1 MICLDTFS
9 GYMHVYIMNDKS
21 HTTIQRYLNELILS
35 YKENNHSIEYAVSDS
50 ENTFMACNMTL
61 ATKYL
66 IEELIIIWH
75 HSCGASKWQQG
86 RNWYTFL

>member
-1 MICLDTFS
+1 MICLDTFG

-50 ENTFMACNMTL
+50 ENTFMACNMVSNKKCANKSSPLVHFSNKVPDRRAYYHL
-61 ATKYL
+61 AP
-66 IEELIIIWH
+66 
-75 HSCGASKWQQG
+75 
-86 RNWYTFL
+86 